1 MTQIDV
7 YTQHALDHIRHLS
20 ENIGGRGSCTSNER
34 RAAEYTAEQMRIL
47 GAQNVRLEAYQGAPS
62 TYRPYALAFIA
73 GLLGTLVVWVF
84 QARWA
89 VILGALLNALG
100 TWGMLAET
108 DFADNWTRWLLP
120 KAPSQNAVGVIPP
133 QGEVRQR
140 AVLCAHVDTHRTPLF
155 YSSKTW
161 QTLFSLLVA
170 GALFSMVISALA
182 YAVGGIFD
190 WSWVRWIGLAAAVM
204 EVFALGMSL
213 HADFTPFSPGA
224 NDNASGVG
232 VVLGLAE
239 RLRGEPLAHTE
250 VCLAFT
256 GCEEAAAYG
265 ISAFLDLHAGEPGE
279 EAVYIIIDQVGKG
292 RLEYLTADGLIIKR
306 ATHPQALEVA
316 REAAQALPDIE
327 TAEQIG
333 IAYTDAAVATKRG
346 LIALTLV
353 AVPAPGS
360 SESIHW
366 HQMSDTSDTISM
378 KCLIDAHAFTWQV
391 LQILDHR
398 SPAIKRNG

>member
-1 MTQIDV
+1 MAQIDV
-7 YTQHALDHIRHLS
+7 YTQHALEHIGYLS
-20 ENIGGRGSCTSNER
+20 EKIGGRGSCTPNER
-34 RAAEYTAEQMRIL
+34 RAAEYTAEQMRGL
-47 GAQNVRLEAYQGAPS
+47 GVQNVRLEAYQGAPS
-62 TYRPYALAFIA
+62 TYRPYALAFTA
-73 GLLGTLVVWVF
+73 GLLGTLLVWIF
-84 QARWA
+84 RARWA
-89 VILGALLNALG
+89 LILGALLNALG
-100 TWGMLAET
+100 AWGMLTET
-108 DFADNWTRWLLP
+108 DFADNWTRWPLP

-140 AVLCAHVDTHRTPLF
+140 AVLCAHVDSHRTPIF

-161 QTLFSLLVA
+161 QTLFSLLV
-170 GALFSMVISALA
+170 GSALFSMAISALA

-190 WSWVRWIGLAAAVM
+190 WSWVRWIGLVAAVM

-213 HADFTPFSPGA
+213 HADLTPFSPGA
-224 NDNASGVG
+224 NDNGSGVG
-232 VVLGLAE
+232 VILGLAE
-239 RLRGEPLAHTE
+239 RLREEPLAHTE
-250 VCLAFT
+250 IWLAFT

-265 ISAFLDLHAGEPGE
+265 ISAFLDLHAGELGE
-279 EAVYIIIDQVGKG
+279 EAVHIVIDQVGKG

-353 AVPAPGS
+353 AVPPPGS
-360 SESIHW
+360 SESMHW
-366 HQMSDTSDTISM
+366 HQMSDT
-378 KCLIDAHAFTWQV
+378 LENIDPQALAAVHVYTWQV
-391 LQILDHR
+391 LQILDNP
-398 SPAIKRNG
+398 SLDIKRAS

>member
-1 MTQIDV
+1 MAQIDA
-7 YTQHALDHIRHLS
+7 YTQHALEHIGYLS
-20 ENIGGRGSCTSNER
+20 EKIGGRGSCTPNER
-34 RAAEYTAEQMRIL
+34 RAAEYTAEQMRGL
-47 GAQNVRLEAYQGAPS
+47 GEQHVRLEAYQGAPS
-62 TYRPYALAFIA
+62 TYRPYALAFTA
-73 GLLGTLVVWVF
+73 GLLGTILVCVF
-84 QARWA
+84 QARWTL
-89 VILGALLNALG
+89 ILGALLNALG
-100 TWGMLAET
+100 AWGMLAET
-108 DFADNWTRWLLP
+108 DFADNWTRWPLP

-140 AVLCAHVDTHRTPLF
+140 AVLCAHVDSHRTPIF

-161 QTLFSLLVA
+161 QTLFSLLV
-170 GALFSMVISALA
+170 GSALFSMLISALA

-190 WSWVRWIGLAAAVM
+190 WSWVRWIGLVAALI
-204 EVFALGMSL
+204 EIFALGMSL

-224 NDNASGVG
+224 NDNGSGVG
-232 VVLGLAE
+232 VILGLAE
-239 RLRGEPLAHTE
+239 RLREEPLAHTE
-250 VCLAFT
+250 IWLAFT

-265 ISAFLDLHAGEPGE
+265 ISAFLDRHAGELGE

-316 REAAQALPDIE
+316 REAAQGLPDIE

-346 LIALTLV
+346 LIAWTLV
-353 AVPAPGS
+353 AVPPPGS

-366 HQMSDTSDTISM
+366 HQMSDT
-378 KCLIDAHAFTWQV
+378 LENIDPQALAAARVYTWQV
-391 LQILDHR
+391 LQILD
-398 SPAIKRNG
+398 SPSLAIKRAS